1 MSWHLR
7 IYDAIKQQHIYQQMQ
22 TLTGK
27 RFYEWRYQ
35 NKVFYLKYYPDQ
47 QIAES
52 FKYVK
57 NLKVLVW
64 DFSKNCSEILK
75 KQIFDTLEQLLV
87 NTTACARYKNK
98 RLQALK
104 ILYDSCIRQNITDI
118 GMLEIEQFESIC
130 TDFRKPGNESLGYQL
145 SIIGTCRKIAFMQQE
160 HIQWDATVW
169 YLDRFHLGE
178 NRIDKSKSLNSISFM
193 EIKEK
198 QNREILQA
206 YMKYE
211 LGVTGQA
218 VSTINRRFMCI
229 RNFLKMLE
237 QKRTLA
243 VHATAEDLSDYAKD
257 LLEHHVQA
265 KGFNERIYS
274 IGHFYKFMEVREYIP
289 KMPFRIEYFQQK
301 VLMVHHD
308 RSVEE
313 IVYMEVLK
321 KLYLFPERLRCM
333 FLHLWCLGLRASEV
347 CTLKGNAYYQQG
359 EASGYYASGRFV
371 ELTVPIM
378 AGSETEKKIAGVI
391 LVSAST
397 DSIYAKLSEFRRSS
411 EIWVSVIAICSLAFS
426 ILLSNWLLRPLKHMN
441 QYIGDLAEG
450 SLDGDLDIHDCTET
464 ENISNTFNIM
474 LARLRLVE
482 ESRQEFV
489 ANVSHE
495 LKTPLTSMKVLA
507 DSLLMQGDAPV
518 ELYKE
523 FMQDIANEIDRESSV
538 ISDLLTL
545 VKMDRKSTELN
556 VASTDINDFIEQIL
570 KRLRPIAEKAN
581 IELVFESNR
590 SVTAEIDATKL
601 SLAFS
606 NLVENAIKYN
616 RENGWVRVSLDAD
629 HKFFYVKVSDSGIG
643 IPQES
648 IDYIFER
655 FYRVDKSHSRE
666 IGGTGLGL
674 AITRSAVVA
683 HRGAIKVQSTVDEG
697 TTFIVRIPLR
707 YIV

>member
-1 MSWHLR
+1 MFKTKGKFFRSMNFR
-7 IYDAIKQQHIYQQMQ
+7 IMVLLFLFGFLSAMLMAEIFLVSYEKQAMVQ
-22 TLTGK
+22 LS
-27 RFYEWRYQ
+27 
-35 NKVFYLKYYPDQ
+35 ND
-47 QIAES
+47 
-52 FKYVK
+52 VK
-57 NLKVLVW
+57 NQCQILGNQISSA
-64 DFSKNCSEILK
+64 DFLHN
-75 KQIFDTLEQLLV
+75 
-87 NTTACARYKNK
+87 
-98 RLQALK
+98 
-104 ILYDSCIRQNITDI
+104 
-118 GMLEIEQFESIC
+118 
-130 TDFRKPGNESLGYQL
+130 PHNESLENDLAQVATLYDGR
-145 SIIGTCRKIAFMQQE
+145 II
-160 HIQWDATVW
+160 
-169 YLDRFHLGE
+169 L
-178 NRIDKSKSLNSISFM
+178 IDEDFNIVKDTYAL
-193 EIKEK
+193 EEEK
-198 QNREILQA
+198 T
-206 YMKYE
+206 M
-211 LGVTGQA
+211 
-218 VSTINRRFMCI
+218 VS
-229 RNFLKMLE
+229 E
-237 QKRTLA
+237 
-243 VHATAEDLSDYAKD
+243 
-257 LLEHHVQA
+257 
-265 KGFNERIYS
+265 
-274 IGHFYKFMEVREYIP
+274 EVV
-289 KMPFRIEYFQQK
+289 KCFK
-301 VLMVHHD
+301 
-308 RSVEE
+308 
-313 IVYMEVLK
+313 
-321 KLYLFPERLRCM
+321 
-333 FLHLWCLGLRASEV
+333 
-347 CTLKGNAYYQQG
+347 G
-359 EASGYYASGRFV
+359 EASGYYTSGRFV

-397 DSIYAKLSEFRRSS
+397 DSIYVKLSEFRRSS

-426 ILLSNWLLRPLKHMN
+426 ILLSNWLVRPLKHMN

-474 LARLRLVE
+474 LAKLRLVE

>member
-1 MSWHLR
+1 MFKTKGKFFRSMNFR
-7 IYDAIKQQHIYQQMQ
+7 IMVLLFLFGFLSAVLMAEIFLVSYEKQAMVQ
-22 TLTGK
+22 LS
-27 RFYEWRYQ
+27 
-35 NKVFYLKYYPDQ
+35 ND
-47 QIAES
+47 
-52 FKYVK
+52 VK
-57 NLKVLVW
+57 NQCQILGNQISSA
-64 DFSKNCSEILK
+64 DFLHN
-75 KQIFDTLEQLLV
+75 
-87 NTTACARYKNK
+87 
-98 RLQALK
+98 
-104 ILYDSCIRQNITDI
+104 
-118 GMLEIEQFESIC
+118 
-130 TDFRKPGNESLGYQL
+130 PHNESLENDLAQVATLYDGR
-145 SIIGTCRKIAFMQQE
+145 II
-160 HIQWDATVW
+160 
-169 YLDRFHLGE
+169 L
-178 NRIDKSKSLNSISFM
+178 IDEDFNIVKDTYAL
-193 EIKEK
+193 EEEK
-198 QNREILQA
+198 T
-206 YMKYE
+206 M
-211 LGVTGQA
+211 
-218 VSTINRRFMCI
+218 VS
-229 RNFLKMLE
+229 E
-237 QKRTLA
+237 
-243 VHATAEDLSDYAKD
+243 
-257 LLEHHVQA
+257 
-265 KGFNERIYS
+265 
-274 IGHFYKFMEVREYIP
+274 EVV
-289 KMPFRIEYFQQK
+289 KCFK
-301 VLMVHHD
+301 
-308 RSVEE
+308 
-313 IVYMEVLK
+313 
-321 KLYLFPERLRCM
+321 
-333 FLHLWCLGLRASEV
+333 
-347 CTLKGNAYYQQG
+347 G

-426 ILLSNWLLRPLKHMN
+426 ILLSNWLVRPLKHMN

>member
-1 MSWHLR
+1 MNFR
-7 IYDAIKQQHIYQQMQ
+7 IMVLLFLFGFLSAVLMAEIFLVSYEKQAMVQ
-22 TLTGK
+22 LS
-27 RFYEWRYQ
+27 
-35 NKVFYLKYYPDQ
+35 ND
-47 QIAES
+47 
-52 FKYVK
+52 VK
-57 NLKVLVW
+57 NQCQILGNQISSA
-64 DFSKNCSEILK
+64 DFLHN
-75 KQIFDTLEQLLV
+75 
-87 NTTACARYKNK
+87 
-98 RLQALK
+98 
-104 ILYDSCIRQNITDI
+104 
-118 GMLEIEQFESIC
+118 
-130 TDFRKPGNESLGYQL
+130 PHNESLENDLAQVATLYDGR
-145 SIIGTCRKIAFMQQE
+145 II
-160 HIQWDATVW
+160 
-169 YLDRFHLGE
+169 L
-178 NRIDKSKSLNSISFM
+178 IDEDFNIVKDTYAL
-193 EIKEK
+193 EEEK
-198 QNREILQA
+198 T
-206 YMKYE
+206 M
-211 LGVTGQA
+211 
-218 VSTINRRFMCI
+218 VS
-229 RNFLKMLE
+229 E
-237 QKRTLA
+237 
-243 VHATAEDLSDYAKD
+243 
-257 LLEHHVQA
+257 
-265 KGFNERIYS
+265 
-274 IGHFYKFMEVREYIP
+274 EVV
-289 KMPFRIEYFQQK
+289 KCFK
-301 VLMVHHD
+301 
-308 RSVEE
+308 
-313 IVYMEVLK
+313 
-321 KLYLFPERLRCM
+321 
-333 FLHLWCLGLRASEV
+333 
-347 CTLKGNAYYQQG
+347 G

-426 ILLSNWLLRPLKHMN
+426 ILLSNWLVRPLKHMN

>member
-1 MSWHLR
+1 MNFR
-7 IYDAIKQQHIYQQMQ
+7 IMVLLFLFGFLSAVLMAEIFLVSYEKQAMVQ
-22 TLTGK
+22 LS
-27 RFYEWRYQ
+27 
-35 NKVFYLKYYPDQ
+35 ND
-47 QIAES
+47 
-52 FKYVK
+52 VK
-57 NLKVLVW
+57 NQCQILGNQISSA
-64 DFSKNCSEILK
+64 DFLHN
-75 KQIFDTLEQLLV
+75 
-87 NTTACARYKNK
+87 
-98 RLQALK
+98 
-104 ILYDSCIRQNITDI
+104 
-118 GMLEIEQFESIC
+118 
-130 TDFRKPGNESLGYQL
+130 PHNESLENDLAQVATLYDGR
-145 SIIGTCRKIAFMQQE
+145 II
-160 HIQWDATVW
+160 
-169 YLDRFHLGE
+169 L
-178 NRIDKSKSLNSISFM
+178 IDEDFNIVKDTYAL
-193 EIKEK
+193 EEEK
-198 QNREILQA
+198 T
-206 YMKYE
+206 M
-211 LGVTGQA
+211 
-218 VSTINRRFMCI
+218 VS
-229 RNFLKMLE
+229 E
-237 QKRTLA
+237 
-243 VHATAEDLSDYAKD
+243 
-257 LLEHHVQA
+257 
-265 KGFNERIYS
+265 
-274 IGHFYKFMEVREYIP
+274 EVV
-289 KMPFRIEYFQQK
+289 KCFK
-301 VLMVHHD
+301 
-308 RSVEE
+308 
-313 IVYMEVLK
+313 
-321 KLYLFPERLRCM
+321 
-333 FLHLWCLGLRASEV
+333 
-347 CTLKGNAYYQQG
+347 G

-426 ILLSNWLLRPLKHMN
+426 ILLSNWLVRPLKHMN

-523 FMQDIANEIDRESSV
+523 IDRESSV

-570 KRLRPIAEKAN
+570 KRLRPIAEKAKV
-581 IELVFESNR
+581 ELIFESIR
-590 SVTAEIDATKL
+590 EVTADVDEMKL
-601 SLAFS
+601 SLAIT